1 MRIALHASEVRPVDS
16 PKMNSLR
23 RANSALLTAL
33 TEAAAP
39 NDELVAFCHPSF
51 RPQAPVKRR
60 PSLGKLL
67 RNQERGAEM
76 ECAWCRPNVSYSLTT
91 LVPRKGARL
100 RVGIVHDLFPLTH
113 PELYRDLPDPET
125 HHAKWKAYFDQVV
138 GTADLVHCISTY
150 TQEAVCEW
158 YGIPVERT
166 FVAMAVLPKFTGP
179 RLPGKRRMLLSV
191 SMNEPRKNFA
201 RFIQAFGVAV
211 EQGGMDDVDLV
222 IAGSGTE
229 TLNGP
234 RQVRALGRVSEADL
248 HQLYAQATWYA
259 CPSLVEGF
267 GLPVVEAMMAGIPVM
282 STLEGGLKDAAGDA
296 CLQLDPQSVEQMAAQ
311 IHQAFTSTQPEDWI
325 IRGNAQIT
333 QFQSKNAGTRILSE
347 FRRRI

>member
-1 MRIALHASEVRPVDS
+1 
-16 PKMNSLR
+16 
-23 RANSALLTAL
+23 
-33 TEAAAP
+33 
-39 NDELVAFCHPSF
+39 
-51 RPQAPVKRR
+51 
-60 PSLGKLL
+60 
-67 RNQERGAEM
+67 
-76 ECAWCRPNVSYSLTT
+76 
-91 LVPRKGARL
+91 
-100 RVGIVHDLFPLTH
+100 
-113 PELYRDLPDPET
+113 
-125 HHAKWKAYFDQVV
+125 
-138 GTADLVHCISTY
+138 
-150 TQEAVCEW
+150 
-158 YGIPVERT
+158 
-166 FVAMAVLPKFTGP
+166 
-179 RLPGKRRMLLSV
+179 
-191 SMNEPRKNFA
+191 
-201 RFIQAFGVAV
+201 
-211 EQGGMDDVDLV
+211 MDDVDLV